1 MGDFRDEVYLVFTLP
16 TRNVSQKAQVST
28 RIMPLILPFKAAI
41 TATPMKDF
49 ERLFAAVD
57 FLRPTRRQM
66 MYDWRLVLAELL
78 PKFKL
83 ICPLEMR
90 FERLSGSQTMPASVS
105 REVCLIIIKL
115 LIVRFNL

>member
-1 MGDFRDEVYLVFTLP
+1 MCC
-16 TRNVSQKAQVST
+16 
-28 RIMPLILPFKAAI
+28 
-41 TATPMKDF
+41 TPMKDF

-57 FLRPTRRQM
+57 FLESDQHVSQM